1 MLGLLITALTLL
13 RQEQMELMHPIVV
26 PLLQSPQSST
36 DQVHKEE

>member
-1 MLGLLITALTLL
+1 MLGLLITAVTLL
-13 RQEQMELMHPIVV
+13 RQEQMELMHSIVV